1 MWLYT
6 NNLLIIYTDIS
17 FHIFEPIKVRVVA
30 IWRYKDFIRGMV
42 WREFRGRYRGSL
54 LGSIWAIL
62 HPMALIFIY
71 TIVFSKVMGAR
82 IKGVE
87 DTMAYG
93 IFLCGG
99 LLAWSYFTELLGRCP
114 NIFIDQ
120 ANLLKK
126 VSFPRS
132 TLPVALFLST
142 TINFIIIFTI
152 FLIFLVI
159 TGRFPG
165 WSILGFIPLLLIQ
178 QSFTLGIGMSMA
190 VFNIFFRDIGH
201 IVNIALQFWFWMTP
215 IVYPISIL
223 PDRLR
228 ALIELNPLTH
238 FITAYQQI
246 VLNNQ
251 WPQLLLFKYH
261 LIGAIATLIIG
272 FLLFRRLS
280 GDIVDEL

>member
-1 MWLYT
+1 MT
-6 NNLLIIYTDIS
+6 NLSHNTWEPFSVRLL
-17 FHIFEPIKVRVVA
+17 A
-30 IWRYKDFIRGMV
+30 IWRYKDFVRGMV
-42 WREFRGRYRGSL
+42 LREFRGRYRGSL
-54 LGSIWAIL
+54 LGSVWSIL

-99 LLAWSYFTELLGRCP
+99 LLPWSYFTELLGRCP
-114 NIFIDQ
+114 DIFIDQ

-126 VSFPRS
+126 VNFPRS
-132 TLPVALFLST
+132 TLPVVLFLST
-142 TINFIIIFTI
+142 TINFIIVFTI
-152 FLIFLVI
+152 FLFFLLI

-178 QSFTLGIGMSMA
+178 QSFTLGIGMSLG
-190 VFNIFFRDIGH
+190 VFNVFFRDIGH
-201 IVNIALQFWFWMTP
+201 IVKIALQFWFWVTP
-215 IVYPISIL
+215 IVYPVSIL
-223 PDRLR
+223 PDRLQG
-228 ALIELNPLTH
+228 LVELNPLTH

-246 VLNNQ
+246 VLHNQ
-251 WPQLLLFKYH
+251 WPQLILFKYH
-261 LIGAIATLIIG
+261 LIISIATLITG
-272 FLLFRRLS
+272 FFLFRRLS

>member
-1 MWLYT
+1 LT
-6 NNLLIIYTDIS
+6 NLSHNTW
-17 FHIFEPIKVRVVA
+17 EPFSVRLA
-30 IWRYKDFIRGMV
+30 ALWRYKDFVRGMV
-42 WREFRGRYRGSL
+42 LREFRGRYRGSL
-54 LGSIWAIL
+54 LGSVWSIL
-62 HPMALIFIY
+62 QPMALIFIY

-99 LLAWSYFTELLGRCP
+99 LLPWSYFTELLGRCP
-114 NIFIDQ
+114 DIFIDQ

-126 VSFPRS
+126 VNFPRS
-132 TLPVALFLST
+132 TLPVVLFLST
-142 TINFIIIFTI
+142 TINFIIVFTI
-152 FLIFLVI
+152 FLFFLLI

-178 QSFTLGIGMSMA
+178 QSFTLGIGMSLG
-190 VFNIFFRDIGH
+190 VFNVFFRDIGH
-201 IVNIALQFWFWMTP
+201 IVTIALQFWFWVTP
-215 IVYPISIL
+215 IVYPVSIL

-228 ALIELNPLTH
+228 GLIELNPLTH

-246 VLNNQ
+246 VLHNQ
-251 WPQLLLFKYH
+251 WPQLILFKYH
-261 LIGAIATLIIG
+261 LIISIATLITG
-272 FLLFRRLS
+272 FFLFRRLS

>member
-1 MWLYT
+1 
-6 NNLLIIYTDIS
+6 
-17 FHIFEPIKVRVVA
+17 
-30 IWRYKDFIRGMV
+30 MV
-42 WREFRGRYRGSL
+42 LREFRGRYRGSL
-54 LGSIWAIL
+54 LGSVWSIL
-62 HPMALIFIY
+62 QPMALIFIY

-99 LLAWSYFTELLGRCP
+99 LLPWSYFTELLGRCP
-114 NIFIDQ
+114 DIFIDQ

-126 VSFPRS
+126 VNFPRS
-132 TLPVALFLST
+132 TLPVVLFLST
-142 TINFIIIFTI
+142 TINFIIVFTI
-152 FLIFLVI
+152 FLFFLLI

-178 QSFTLGIGMSMA
+178 QSFTLGIGMSLG
-190 VFNIFFRDIGH
+190 VFNVFFRDIGH
-201 IVNIALQFWFWMTP
+201 IVKIALQFWFWVTP
-215 IVYPISIL
+215 IVYPVSIL
-223 PDRLR
+223 PDRLQG
-228 ALIELNPLTH
+228 LLELNPLTH

-251 WPQLLLFKYH
+251 WPQLILFKYH
-261 LIGAIATLIIG
+261 LIISIATLITG
-272 FLLFRRLS
+272 FFLFRRLS

>member
-1 MWLYT
+1 MI
-6 NNLLIIYTDIS
+6 NLSHNTW
-17 FHIFEPIKVRVVA
+17 EPFSVRLLA
-30 IWRYKDFIRGMV
+30 IWRYKDFVRGMV
-42 WREFRGRYRGSL
+42 LREFRGRYRGSL
-54 LGSIWAIL
+54 LGSVWSIL

-99 LLAWSYFTELLGRCP
+99 LLPWSYFTELLGRCP
-114 NIFIDQ
+114 DIFIDQ

-126 VSFPRS
+126 VNFPRS
-132 TLPVALFLST
+132 TLPVVLFLST
-142 TINFIIIFTI
+142 TINFIIVFTI
-152 FLIFLVI
+152 FLFFLLI

-178 QSFTLGIGMSMA
+178 QSFTLGIGMSLG
-190 VFNIFFRDIGH
+190 VFNVFFRDIGH
-201 IVNIALQFWFWMTP
+201 IVKIALQFWFWVTP
-215 IVYPISIL
+215 IVYPVSIL
-223 PDRLR
+223 PDRLQG
-228 ALIELNPLTH
+228 LVELNPLTH

-246 VLNNQ
+246 VLHNQ
-251 WPQLLLFKYH
+251 WPQLILFKYH
-261 LIGAIATLIIG
+261 LIISIATLITG
-272 FLLFRRLS
+272 FFLFRRLS

>member
-1 MWLYT
+1 MT
-6 NNLLIIYTDIS
+6 NLSHNTWEPFSVRLL
-17 FHIFEPIKVRVVA
+17 A
-30 IWRYKDFIRGMV
+30 IWRYKDFVRGMV
-42 WREFRGRYRGSL
+42 LREFRGRYRGSL
-54 LGSIWAIL
+54 LGSVWSIL

-99 LLAWSYFTELLGRCP
+99 LLPWGYFTELLGRCP
-114 NIFIDQ
+114 DIFIDQ

-126 VSFPRS
+126 VNFPRS
-132 TLPVALFLST
+132 TLPVVLFLST
-142 TINFIIIFTI
+142 TINFIIVFTI
-152 FLIFLVI
+152 FLFFLLI

-178 QSFTLGIGMSMA
+178 QSFTLGIGMSLG
-190 VFNIFFRDIGH
+190 VFNVFFRDIGH
-201 IVNIALQFWFWMTP
+201 IVKIALQFWFWVTP
-215 IVYPISIL
+215 IVYPVSIL

-228 ALIELNPLTH
+228 GLIELNPLTH

-246 VLNNQ
+246 VLHNQ
-251 WPQLLLFKYH
+251 WPQLILFKYH
-261 LIGAIATLIIG
+261 LIISIATLIIG
-272 FLLFRRLS
+272 FFLFRRLS

>member
-1 MWLYT
+1 
-6 NNLLIIYTDIS
+6 
-17 FHIFEPIKVRVVA
+17 V
-30 IWRYKDFIRGMV
+30 RGMV
-42 WREFRGRYRGSL
+42 LREFRGRYRGSL
-54 LGSIWAIL
+54 LGSVWSIL
-62 HPMALIFIY
+62 QPMALIFIY

-99 LLAWSYFTELLGRCP
+99 LLPWSYFTELLGRCP
-114 NIFIDQ
+114 DIFIDQ

-126 VSFPRS
+126 VNFPRS
-132 TLPVALFLST
+132 TLPVVLFLST

-152 FLIFLVI
+152 FLFFLLI

-178 QSFTLGIGMSMA
+178 QSFTLGIGMSLG
-190 VFNIFFRDIGH
+190 VFNVFFRDIGH
-201 IVNIALQFWFWMTP
+201 IVKIALQFWFWVTP
-215 IVYPISIL
+215 IVYPVSIL

-228 ALIELNPLTH
+228 GLIELNPLTH
-238 FITAYQQI
+238 FIMAYQKI
-246 VLNNQ
+246 VLHNQ
-251 WPQLLLFKYH
+251 WPQLILFKYH
-261 LIGAIATLIIG
+261 LIVAVATLIIG